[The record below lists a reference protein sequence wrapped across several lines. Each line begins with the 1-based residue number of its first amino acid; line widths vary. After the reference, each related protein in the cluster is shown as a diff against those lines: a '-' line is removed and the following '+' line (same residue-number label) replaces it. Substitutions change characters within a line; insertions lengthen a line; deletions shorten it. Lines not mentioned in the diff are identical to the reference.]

1 MTPFNA
7 THICGTL
14 EACDT
19 VARGSKGFQVATLRI
34 RIGDSPDDPA
44 VVAEATHEAR
54 HAAAAI
60 PIGASVI
67 IHGRAEAREWQ
78 GKWLQAIRIE
88 SIAQIA
94 EATPRDGA
102 EGQPQRQA
110 TTPAPKPS
118 SPIDHS
124 ADDVPF

>member
-14 EACDT
+14 ESCDT
-19 VARGSKGFQVATLRI
+19 VARGSKGFQVSTLRI
-34 RIGDSPDDPA
+34 RIGDSAEDPA

-54 HAAAAI
+54 HAATAI
-60 PIGASVI
+60 PIGSSVI

-94 EATPRDGA
+94 QATPRDA
-102 EGQPQRQA
+102 ADGQPQRQA
-110 TTPAPKPS
+110 AAPPPKPA